1 MDYFKKILF
10 IGLGKIALKHIKIM
24 NQLYPKIEIHV
35 LRSGKGQKQLISKKY
50 QLIKNFDEIKKKKFN
65 AIFITSP
72 SSTHHSILKKIYR
85 EKSSLF
91 IEKPIFNKLENI
103 GFILKSIKENKIVN
117 QVGYVFRHDEVFL
130 KFKNLL
136 KKNLIGKI
144 IHINI
149 YCGSSL
155 NNWKISKDPKKS
167 IYVKKNTG
175 GGVLLELSHEIDYA
189 LWLFGKFKEVDA
201 SLYNTKT
208 FGNQVEDT
216 ANIVLTNFKNQRIN
230 IHLNFWQKNSERLC
244 VVYGTQGTMKI
255 DIIKRKIYINNNK
268 KRIINFSSKFQESY
282 KKQIKNFVSSIKN
295 KKRTRIDIEDSI
307 ESLKIIEKIR
317 LSNKLNKRVR
327 I

>member
-1 MDYFKKILF
+1 MKKKELITF
-10 IGLGKIALKHIKIM
+10 IKHALNEDIGEGDHSSIASIPINTKNKAHL
-24 NQLYPKIEIHV
+24 
-35 LRSGKGQKQLISKKY
+35 
-50 QLIKNFDEIKKKKFN
+50 LIKNKGIIAGVEM
-65 AIFITSP
+65 A
-72 SSTHHSILKKIYR
+72 
-85 EKSSLF
+85 
-91 IEKPIFNKLENI
+91 
-103 GFILKSIKENKIVN
+103 
-117 QVGYVFRHDEVFL
+117 
-130 KFKNLL
+130 
-136 KKNLIGKI
+136 NLI
-144 IHINI
+144 
-149 YCGSSL
+149 
-155 NNWKISKDPKKS
+155 
-167 IYVKKNTG
+167 
-175 GGVLLELSHEIDYA
+175 
-189 LWLFGKFKEVDA
+189 FKEVDA

-268 KRIINFSSKFQESY
+268 KRIINFRSKFQESY

-295 KKRTRIDIEDSI
+295 KKRTRIDIKDSI